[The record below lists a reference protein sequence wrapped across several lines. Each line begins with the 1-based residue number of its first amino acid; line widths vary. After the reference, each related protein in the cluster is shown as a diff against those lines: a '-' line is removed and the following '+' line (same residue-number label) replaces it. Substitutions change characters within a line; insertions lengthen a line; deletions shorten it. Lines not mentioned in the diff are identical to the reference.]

1 MNNSILVNDRKRALE
16 ISKQFNKAA
25 SIYGSPEY
33 EALKGAKADNPTYRV
48 VIKPSP
54 KRTFE
59 ERITLDDI
67 VLYVSKKSG
76 KDSKQMRE
84 LNELCGVSIKEAGN
98 KFDAVE
104 SANFMEIKKWFFLT
118 YPELSTKKE
127 KRQNRIDEILAEAAK
142 NAAST

>member
-33 EALKGAKADNPTYRV
+33 IALKRAKADNPTYRV

-59 ERITLDDI
+59 ERITLDDL

-76 KDSKQMRE
+76 KDSKQMQD

-98 KFDAVE
+98 KFEAVE

-142 NAAST
+142 NAASA

>member
-1 MNNSILVNDRKRALE
+1 MNNSIFVNDRKRALE

-33 EALKGAKADNPTYRV
+33 EDLKGAKADNPTYRV

-59 ERITLDDI
+59 EKITLDDI

-76 KDSKQMRE
+76 KDSKQMQD

-142 NAAST
+142 NTASA

>member
-33 EALKGAKADNPTYRV
+33 IALKRAKADNPTYRV

-76 KDSKQMRE
+76 KDSKQMQD

-98 KFDAVE
+98 KFEAVE

-142 NAAST
+142 NAASA

>member
-1 MNNSILVNDRKRALE
+1 MNNSIFVNDRKRALE

>member
-33 EALKGAKADNPTYRV
+33 KALKGAKADNPTYRV

-59 ERITLDDI
+59 DRITLDDI
-67 VLYVSKKSG
+67 VLYVNKKSG
-76 KDSKQMRE
+76 MDSEQMKA
-84 LNELCGVSIKEAGN
+84 LKELCGVSIKEAGN

-142 NAAST
+142 NTASA

>member
-33 EALKGAKADNPTYRV
+33 KALKEAKADNPTYRV

-76 KDSKQMRE
+76 KDSKQMQE